1 MGTRKQFLS
10 SLGLLL
16 LLNLMIKPIYVLCI
30 ETGVQNVVGPEV
42 FGIYSAILSVTFLL
56 NIFLDAGITNFNTR
70 NIAQHQQLL
79 QKHFSGIIS
88 LRLFLGVIYFVA

>member
-16 LLNLMIKPIYVLCI
+16 LLNLMIKPLYVLGV
-30 ETGVQNVVGPEV
+30 ETGVQNAVGPEV

-70 NIAQHQQLL
+70 NIAQHRQLL
-79 QKHFSGIIS
+79 EKHFSGIIS
-88 LRLFLGVIYFVA
+88 LRLSSG